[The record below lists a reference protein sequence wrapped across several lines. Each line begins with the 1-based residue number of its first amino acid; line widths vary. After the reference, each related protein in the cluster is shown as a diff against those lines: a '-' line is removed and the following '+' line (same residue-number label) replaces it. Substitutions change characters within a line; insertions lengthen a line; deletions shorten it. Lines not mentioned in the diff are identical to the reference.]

1 MRERPASG
9 WIGPGRGIMAMGR
22 SGMSGTGRPSD
33 AWRPPI
39 TSEPLSTP
47 HRSISIDD
55 RAIVDAV
62 LGGDREAYRRLVE
75 REAPG
80 LIRACHRILGDQ
92 SEAEDAAQEAFVTAF
107 RSLATWRGDGPLG
120 AWLTRIGV
128 RIALREAARRRTV
141 AWRDP
146 HGVSIGAE
154 ATSRADRAAERE
166 AIAAAPLTDPAILS
180 LRAERATEIR
190 TAVAGLPEPYR
201 EVVALR
207 FFGEASLDEI
217 SRETG
222 RPLGTVKTHLH
233 RGLARLRSSLEG
245 TER

>member
-1 MRERPASG
+1 MRERPASE

-22 SGMSGTGRPSD
+22 SGMSGAGGPRD

-39 TSEPLSTP
+39 SSDPLSTP
-47 HRSISIDD
+47 HQSTSVDD
-55 RAIVDAV
+55 RAVVDAV

-80 LIRACHRILGDQ
+80 LIRACHRILGNQ
-92 SEAEDAAQEAFVTAF
+92 TEAEDAAQEAFVTAF
-107 RSLATWRGDGPLG
+107 RSLATWRGEGPFG

-128 RIALREAARRRTV
+128 RIALREAGRRRTV
-141 AWRDP
+141 AWLDP
-146 HGVSIGAE
+146 HG
-154 ATSRADRAAERE
+154 TSVAADAPTPADRAAERE

-180 LRAERATEIR
+180 LRAERANEIR

-207 FFGEASLDEI
+207 FFGESSLEEI

-222 RPLGTVKTHLH
+222 RPLATVKTHLH
-233 RGLARLRSSLEG
+233 RGLARLRSSLEAND
-245 TER
+245 R